1 MDEDRMQIPLR
12 APLEVWL
19 AGALM
24 ILLMLFGLWQASYA
38 LRDPALADVPTTM
51 EDMRSGVASEKFSK
65 HVDMHLPA
73 RHALIATAN
82 AGRYTIFQGTGDDVR
97 LGRNEWLFSV
107 EEIKYE
113 AQADVWMGQRLDTV
127 ARVSKWLNQRGIL
140 LVVALLPDK
149 ARVHE
154 AQLASGTYP
163 VWYAHRYGS
172 ALQSLR
178 TAGVQ
183 TVDVRDVLEPE
194 GKRRPM
200 FYSTDTH
207 WNQEGADLVAQAVAR
222 RVRELAPY
230 LPEVR
235 FKTELSAE
243 SKTRVGDLLRL
254 IGLSDAPDWLRPN
267 PDIESVQTTVL
278 LSEKAQGGLMDDVSV
293 PVVLVGTSYS
303 RRANFHGAL
312 QQHLSAEVLNMSK
325 DGGGFSAAMNGYLKG
340 EEFMNSPPQVLIWEI
355 PERVLSQPLS
365 LVDTQG
371 WPF

>member
-1 MDEDRMQIPLR
+1 MDEERIEIPLH

-24 ILLMLFGLWQASYA
+24 ILLMAFGLWQVSYA
-38 LRDPALADVPTTM
+38 LRAPALADVPTTM
-51 EDMRSGVASEKFSK
+51 EHIRSGVASDKFSK

-97 LGRNEWLFSV
+97 LGRDEWLFSV

-113 AQADVWMGQRLDTV
+113 AQSEAWMGQRLDAV
-127 ARVSKWLNQRGIL
+127 ARVSKLLEQKGIL
-140 LVVALLPDK
+140 LVIALLPDK

-154 AQLASGTYP
+154 SQLSSATYP
-163 VWYAHRYGS
+163 VWYANRYGA

-178 TAGVQ
+178 AAGVQ
-183 TVDVRDVLEPE
+183 TLDVLDVMAPE
-194 GKRRPM
+194 ATRKPL
-200 FYSTDTH
+200 FYRTDTH

-222 RVRELAPY
+222 RVRELVPD

-235 FKTELSAE
+235 FKTELAASSE
-243 SKTRVGDLLRL
+243 TRVGDLLRL
-254 IGLSDAPDWLRPN
+254 IGLSDVPDWFRPN
-267 PDIESVQTTVL
+267 PDVERVQTTVAAG
-278 LSEKAQGGLMDDVSV
+278 EKAQAGLLDDVTV

-325 DGGGFSAAMNGYLKG
+325 DGGGFATSMGGYLTG
-340 EEFMNSPPQVLIWEI
+340 EEILNSPPQVLVWEI

-365 LVDTQG
+365 AVEAQG
-371 WPF
+371 WSF